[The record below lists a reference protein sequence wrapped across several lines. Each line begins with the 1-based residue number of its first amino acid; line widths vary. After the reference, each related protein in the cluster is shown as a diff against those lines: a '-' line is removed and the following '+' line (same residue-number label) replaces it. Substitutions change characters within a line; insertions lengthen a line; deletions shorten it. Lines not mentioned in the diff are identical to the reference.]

1 MSLES
6 ECFRKKTINP
16 QKLEAYGFT
25 KQNGEYLISVP
36 FFEGQFSA
44 EIAVGADHQVRGRA
58 IEHETGDEFIPLH
71 VPMQTSAFVSSVRNA
86 YIEVLKDIAEKCCD
100 STEFASP
107 QANRIAAMILEKY
120 GDSPER
126 TFDDDDIAV
135 FRNPVNSKWYG
146 LIMLIERKK
155 IQKDREGTVEIIN
168 LKMDTDVIV
177 RLIEQQGI
185 YPAYH
190 MNHKHWISVVL
201 DDTLSDDRI
210 MTFIGESHRLT
221 AKGTKSADTENHF
234 WVIPSN
240 PKYYSV
246 KRAFA
251 RTKTISW
258 HQDACIQTGDTVYIY
273 ITAPVSAIVYRT
285 RVTGSN
291 LPVPDKS
298 WGKYKTRMDLRLEK
312 IYPEE
317 LLRRN
322 VLAEYGLGSV
332 RGTRR
337 IPAELQ
343 KVIEK
348 LEDIE

>member
-1 MSLES
+1 MTLES
-6 ECFRKKTINP
+6 EQFKKKTMNP
-16 QKLEAYGFT
+16 GKLEAFGFT
-25 KQNGEYLISVP
+25 KKNGEYQLSVP
-36 FFEGQFSA
+36 FYNDQFTA
-44 EIAVGADHQVRGRA
+44 EITVCADGSVKGRA
-58 IEHETGDEFIPLH
+58 VEHETGDEFIPLH
-71 VPMQTSAFVSSVRNA
+71 VPMQTSAFVSSVRSS
-86 YIEVLKDIAEKCCD
+86 YIDLLKEIAEKCFD
-100 STEFASP
+100 STEFISA
-107 QANRIAAMILEKY
+107 QANRIAALILEKY

-126 TFDDDDIAV
+126 TFDDDKYAV
-135 FRNPVNSKWYG
+135 FRNPVNAKWYA
-146 LIMLIERKK
+146 LIMEIQREK
-155 IQKDREGTVEIIN
+155 IQKNKDGTVEIIN

-185 YPAYH
+185 YPAWH

-201 DDTLSDDRI
+201 DDTLSDERI
-210 MTFIGESHRLT
+210 MSFIDESHRLT
-221 AKGTKSADTENHF
+221 GKGTRGTDSENHV

-251 RTKTISW
+251 RTKVISW
-258 HQDACIQTGDTVYIY
+258 HQDAHIQKGDIVYIY

-285 RVTGSN
+285 RVTGCD

-298 WGKYKTRMDLRLEK
+298 WGNYKTRMDLELEK
-312 IYPEE
+312 IYPQD

-322 VLAEYGLGSV
+322 VLAEYGLSSV

-337 IPAELQ
+337 VPVQLQ